1 MSMKQTS
8 RQGIVALSI
17 VIVLGGVLVALA
29 TTVTYL
35 SIGEAQSG
43 FAHFKG
49 NENLSFVEGCVED
62 AMLKIR
68 SDSSYAGG
76 TIGRPGTEG
85 TCSITII
92 SKTGSPTVTWT
103 VNATITSTA
112 YKRTIQVVFNR
123 ASTGITLT
131 SWKEI

>member
-1 MSMKQTS
+1 M
-8 RQGIVALSI
+8 VALSI

-35 SIGEAQSG
+35 SIGEAQTG
-43 FAHFKG
+43 LAHLKG
-49 NENLSFVEGCVED
+49 NENLSFAEGCMED

-85 TCSITII
+85 TCSIAIV
-92 SKTGSPTVTWT
+92 SKTGSSPVTWT
-103 VNATITSTA
+103 VNATSTATA
-112 YKRTIQVVFNR
+112 YKRTVRAVFNR
-123 ASTGITLT
+123 AATGITLV
-131 SWKEI
+131 SWSEI

>member
-1 MSMKQTS
+1 M
-8 RQGIVALSI
+8 VALSI

-43 FAHFKG
+43 LAHLKG
-49 NENLSFVEGCVED
+49 GDNLSFVEGCMED

-68 SDSSYAGG
+68 SDSSYVGG

-85 TCSITII
+85 TCSIAIV
-92 SKTGSPTVTWT
+92 SKTGSGPVTWT
-103 VNATITSTA
+103 VNATSTATA
-112 YKRTIQVVFNR
+112 YKRTIQAVFDK
-123 ASTGITLT
+123 ASTGITLI
-131 SWKEI
+131 SWKEM